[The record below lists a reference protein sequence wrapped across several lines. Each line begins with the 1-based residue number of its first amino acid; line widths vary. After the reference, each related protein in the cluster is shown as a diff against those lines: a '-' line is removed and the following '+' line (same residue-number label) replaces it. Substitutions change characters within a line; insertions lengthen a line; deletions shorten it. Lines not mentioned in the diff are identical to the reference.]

1 MSRSPSIVPE
11 TLDHQ
16 DIYFVLDDFG
26 GKLGRAWRETN
37 EGETD
42 RATLIR
48 YLLEGQYNCPVLI
61 VAFNLAEGR
70 ARDVTEDIANELL
83 KLCAERDEVP
93 EAIADFIFQHTQ

>member
-1 MSRSPSIVPE
+1 MRCSPPISPAQPDDVDVY
-11 TLDHQ
+11 LL
-16 DIYFVLDDFG
+16 LDDFG
-26 GKLGRAWRETN
+26 GRLGRAWRETN

-93 EAIADFIFQHTQ
+93 QAIADFIFQHTQ